1 MTLGNNQPPLTRRQ
15 VRELARQA
23 SPGDPIDAPDEQPK
37 EDTSGTDVDVT
48 AAPSTIQLVPT
59 APAPSDAAYTTLS
72 RRELRT
78 LMAAE
83 AASRAPQ
90 ELYQP
95 GAAVND
101 SSVDNRGVEDSSV
114 DTGGYDTTSY
124 DDTSYDEDDGIDD
137 AVEPDAVEMVE
148 IEADVE
154 AAPADGAQ
162 KLNPPVGH
170 WSVARDVDEDVTV
183 SGQHQPLD
191 QLMARGIAAG
201 GMPTTTN
208 ALILP
213 SIPQQ
218 APGSGPLTSTGEV
231 LVTGSIDLPRS
242 LGSTGQHP
250 NTFDSSEMDHL
261 LDQLDETAP
270 TSSVAPVSASKAVSS
285 HASTRGVMTPP
296 KKQAISVPTVLSV
309 TGAVLGVGVL
319 ALILGGPV
327 FNIF

>member
-15 VRELARQA
+15 ARELARQEQ
-23 SPGDPIDAPDEQPK
+23 PGDPIDKRIDATDEEPDA
-37 EDTSGTDVDVT
+37 EDRATDVDV
-48 AAPSTIQLVPT
+48 AAPATIQLVPT
-59 APAPSDAAYTTLS
+59 APKPSDAAYTTLS
-72 RRELRT
+72 RRELRSM
-78 LMAAE
+78 MAAE
-83 AASRAPQ
+83 AAGRT
-90 ELYQP
+90 P
-95 GAAVND
+95 GEPAEPAVAVAAN
-101 SSVDNRGVEDSSV
+101 
-114 DTGGYDTTSY
+114 GYDDS
-124 DDTSYDEDDGIDD
+124 EDDGIDD

-148 IEADVE
+148 VEIEVDAAE
-154 AAPADGAQ
+154 AVQAEGAQ

-170 WSVARDVDEDVTV
+170 WSVARDVDEDITVT
-183 SGQHQPLD
+183 GEHQPLD

-218 APGSGPLTSTGEV
+218 TTGSGPLTSTGEV
-231 LVTGSIDLPRS
+231 LITGSIDLPRS

-296 KKQAISVPTVLSV
+296 KKSAISVPTVLSV

>member
-15 VRELARQA
+15 ARELARQER
-23 SPGDPIDAPDEQPK
+23 PGEPIDKPSDATDEQSNT
-37 EDTSGTDVDVT
+37 EDRGADVDV
-48 AAPSTIQLVPT
+48 AAPATIQLVPT
-59 APAPSDAAYTTLS
+59 APEPSDAAYTTLS
-72 RRELRT
+72 RRELRSM
-78 LMAAE
+78 MAAE
-83 AASRAPQ
+83 AASRAPG
-90 ELYQP
+90 EP
-95 GAAVND
+95 AVT
-101 SSVDNRGVEDSSV
+101 VTDNA
-114 DTGGYDTTSY
+114 Y
-124 DDTSYDEDDGIDD
+124 DDSEDDGIDD

-148 IEADVE
+148 IEIEPDAE
-154 AAPADGAQ
+154 AVQADGAQ

-170 WSVARDVDEDVTV
+170 WSVARDVDEDITV
-183 SGQHQPLD
+183 SGEHQPLD

-218 APGSGPLTSTGEV
+218 TTGSGPLTSTGEV
-231 LVTGSIDLPRS
+231 LITGSIDLPRS

-296 KKQAISVPTVLSV
+296 KKSAISVPTVLSV

>member
-23 SPGDPIDAPDEQPK
+23 QPGDPIDTPDEQP
-37 EDTSGTDVDVT
+37 EQGNSGNVGDV

-78 LMAAE
+78 MMAAE
-83 AASRAPQ
+83 AASRSPE
-90 ELYQP
+90 ELAEP
-95 GAAVND
+95 GVAVD
-101 SSVDNRGVEDSSV
+101 
-114 DTGGYDTTSY
+114 DTGHDDTGHDTTGY
-124 DDTSYDEDDGIDD
+124 DDTVYDANGYDEDDGIDD

-148 IEADVE
+148 IETDAD
-154 AAPADGAQ
+154 AAPADGTP

-201 GMPTTTN
+201 GIPTTTN